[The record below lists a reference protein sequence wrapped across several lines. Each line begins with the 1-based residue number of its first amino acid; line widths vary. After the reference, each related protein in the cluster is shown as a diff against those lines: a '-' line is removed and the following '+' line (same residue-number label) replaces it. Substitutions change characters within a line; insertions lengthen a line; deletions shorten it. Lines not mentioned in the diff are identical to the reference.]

1 MGDNVGICIST
12 IEAEAEAQLLQ
23 TGRLAPEREEDRS
36 PKVNRFIAVIE
47 SRIFL
52 QECIRRSMQSAFS
65 LPILTCSTVS
75 ELELKLKAAPAA
87 IVIVSWMEA
96 GNEVNTNVLNALSE
110 LVPNVPVVVLAQ
122 TNDVDLAR
130 TAIRHGAKGFIPCTL
145 GFDIAVEA
153 MRFVLAG
160 GTYVPMD
167 CVLATGPSVL
177 ASPVPRPSGGVTARE
192 AAVIRALQRG
202 KSNKVIAYELNMCE
216 STVKVHVRNLMKKMK
231 AKNRT
236 DLAMKA
242 QIPLISQRID
252 GGLAPALAPW
262 RPAVRVQPCV
272 RGTDAAIG
280 SRVPSGVSD
289 LPHQADPTDR
299 SEQTSITLRRS
310 SSSAF

>member
-1 MGDNVGICIST
+1 MGDNLGSCIPT
-12 IEAEAEAQLLQ
+12 IEGHAERRLLQ
-23 TGRLAPEREEDRS
+23 TGRLAREGEEDGS
-36 PKVNRFIAVIE
+36 PKVDGFIAVIE

-65 LPILTCSTVS
+65 LPILTCSTLS
-75 ELELKLKAAPAA
+75 ELELGLKAASAA

-96 GNEVNTNVLNALSE
+96 SNEVNTNVLNALSE
-110 LVPNVPVVVLAQ
+110 LVPNVPVVVIAQ

-130 TAIRHGAKGFIPCTL
+130 TAIRHGAKGYIPCTL

-153 MRFVLAG
+153 IRFVLAG

-192 AAVIRALQRG
+192 VAVIRALQQG

-231 AKNRT
+231 AKNWT

-242 QIPLISQRID
+242 QIPTAASVSMAALSRSSRD
-252 GGLAPALAPW
+252 GAEQSGCSHAWPAP
-262 RPAVRVQPCV
+262 
-272 RGTDAAIG
+272 TTG
-280 SRVPSGVSD
+280 SRVPFDGRN

-310 SSSAF
+310 SSSAL

>member
-1 MGDNVGICIST
+1 MGDYVGTWIST
-12 IEAEAEAQLLQ
+12 IEAPAERPLLQ
-23 TGRLAPEREEDRS
+23 TGRLAQEREEDGA
-36 PKVNRFIAVIE
+36 PKVTGFIAVIE

-65 LPILTCSTVS
+65 LPILTCSTLS
-75 ELELKLKAAPAA
+75 ELELGLKAAPAA

-96 GNEVNTNVLNALSE
+96 RNEGNTNVLNALSE

-192 AAVIRALQRG
+192 VAVVRALQQG

-231 AKNRT
+231 AKNWT
-236 DLAMKA
+236 DLAIKT
-242 QIPLISQRID
+242 RITI
-252 GGLAPALAPW
+252 AANVSMAALS
-262 RPAVRVQPCV
+262 RP
-272 RGTDAAIG
+272 
-280 SRVPSGVSD
+280 SRHG
-289 LPHQADPTDR
+289 A
-299 SEQTSITLRRS
+299 
-310 SSSAF
+310 